1 MTFRAKPVAKRSQKP
16 SWESRDRRNL
26 YMNVGF
32 GLAVFA
38 AIAILVIA
46 VAVTYYND
54 NLAPVGSVDGESIT
68 TAEWRERAEIESWR
82 LAESTRRVSTLLAQ
96 GRITQAQADLQ
107 NQVIGQ
113 QQQNLGPIALERII
127 DTRIQADLAAELG
140 VVVDEAAV
148 DARLLEEATIKES
161 RHAWVIEVAPETE
174 PGALEPTA
182 AQRAAAEA
190 KAEAAAAELASGTP
204 WEEVAQTTST
214 DASTA
219 PQGGDMGWLS
229 VEDTQSDEAFLA
241 ALFALAADTPSTVI
255 EGEDGVFRIGRVTE
269 ISPETVDAAFED
281 KLVNEG
287 IDLDAYREVARA
299 DAQRIALEDRIVAD
313 ATQPG
318 PQREV
323 SEIFI
328 REAGEEVPPEALKVR
343 HILFSPNDD
352 PGAASSGEIEISDP
366 AWAQAKVDADA
377 AFARLEDDPTLFD
390 SIARAESDETSAR
403 GVTGSGGKLPGY
415 VHPESGYVQEFIDP
429 IMADGVEPGQILEPF
444 RTDFGWHVV
453 HVMYGPTDLE
463 QLASL
468 KRQVDDDG
476 ADFAVLARD
485 NSDAETAGRG
495 GEVGWIARGQLDAEA
510 TKAIFET
517 TIGETSEIVSTD
529 EGLFL
534 YHVGAE
540 EVRTPE
546 GRQLEEI
553 REAAFTDWYEI
564 EKLKRTIVRDPAI
577 TGTSA

>member
-54 NLAPVGSVDGESIT
+54 NLAPVGSVDGEAIT
-68 TAEWRERAEIESWR
+68 TAEFRERAEIESWR

-127 DTRIQADLAAELG
+127 DSRIQADLAAELG

-182 AQRAAAEA
+182 AQRDAA
-190 KAEAAAAELASGTP
+190 KAKADAAAAELASGTP
-204 WEEVAQTTST
+204 WEEVAQTAST

-229 VEDTQSDEAFLA
+229 VEDSQSDEAFLA
-241 ALFALAADTPSTVI
+241 ALFALAADTPSAVI
-255 EGEDGVFRIGRVTE
+255 EGEDGIFRIGRVTE
-269 ISPETVDAAFED
+269 ISPETIDTAFED

-287 IDLDAYREVARA
+287 IDLAAYREVARA

-328 REAGEEVPPEALKVR
+328 REAGEEVPDAALKVR
-343 HILFSPNDD
+343 HILYSPNDD
-352 PGAASSGEIEISDP
+352 PGAASSGDIPVSDP
-366 AWAQAKVDADA
+366 AWAKAKVDADA
-377 AFARLEDDPTLFD
+377 AYARLQDDPTLFD

-403 GVTGSGGKLPGY
+403 GVTGTGGKLPGY
-415 VHPESGYVQEFIDP
+415 VHAESSYVQEFIDP
-429 IMADGVEPGQILEPF
+429 IMAEGVEPGQILAPF
-444 RTDFGWHVV
+444 KTDFGWHVV
-453 HVMYGPTDLE
+453 HVMYGPTDLD

-468 KRQVDDDG
+468 KRQVDDEG

-485 NSDAETAGRG
+485 NSDADTAGRG

-510 TKAIFET
+510 TAAIFGT
-517 TIGETSEIVSTD
+517 AIGETSDIVTTD

-546 GRQLEEI
+546 GRQLDEI

-564 EKLKRTIVRDPAI
+564 EKLKRTIERDPLIA
-577 TGTSA
+577 GTST